1 MSLSSYEDILENI
14 FFIIKHYLQTVNRH
28 LRLDQNDYFNK
39 IFFLEIFF
47 SIEFIIDQ
55 IKIDIFVE
63 MILLDNFVKI
73 DAYE

>member
-1 MSLSSYEDILENI
+1 VSLSSYEDILENI

>member
-1 MSLSSYEDILENI
+1 MKKRIN
-14 FFIIKHYLQTVNRH
+14 YLQTVNRH
-28 LRLDQNDYFNK
+28 LRLNQNDYFNK

-55 IKIDIFVE
+55 IEIDIFVE